1 MTETA
6 EALAFEVSRAR
17 FEATLGVLMEK
28 VIMMSHSEL
37 EDFLC
42 TAGRELQCQL
52 YQDSL
57 TLLALL
63 ERRVNGV
70 VDAKGIP
77 RNSIEHNHRRPLTMI
92 FGEVEVS
99 RLAYRQRG
107 HDNLYPVDALLNLPS
122 EQYSLG
128 LRRLAAIEASRGSFE
143 DAAEAVERITGVHLG
158 KRQVEELARR
168 AAVDFHSF
176 YDRVSPSSA
185 EPKDLLVLS
194 ADGKGIVMRPEALR
208 EATAKAATSTTGSH
222 TRLSKG
228 EKRNRKRMAEVG
240 SVYDATP
247 VPRTPQDIISIGHNS
262 DEQTKPAPVAK
273 NKWLTASVVE
283 DAKTVISQVFDE
295 AQRRDPEFHRTWV
308 VLVDGNN
315 HQLDCINAEAKA
327 RGVSVSIIIDFIHV
341 LEYVWKAAYSFFKGN
356 DPAAE
361 IWVAEKATA
370 ILSGQSSTVAAA
382 IRRKATSLQLS
393 PTKRQGADDC
403 ADYLLNK
410 TPYLKYDVALEKGWP
425 IATGV
430 IEGACKTLV
439 KDRFDITGARWGLD
453 GAETI
458 LKLRALR
465 KNGDF
470 EEYWKYH
477 IAQERHRVHEA
488 RYKNS
493 IIPTPSFDTR
503 HKKIRSHTLL
513 ST

>member
-6 EALAFEVSRAR
+6 GVSAFEVSRAR
-17 FEATLGVLMEK
+17 FAATMGVLSEK
-28 VIMMSHSEL
+28 IIMMSHSEL

-42 TAGRELQCQL
+42 GAGRDLQCQL

-57 TLLALL
+57 ALLTLL
-63 ERRVNGV
+63 ERRANGV
-70 VDAKGIP
+70 VDARGIP

-92 FGEVEVS
+92 FGGVEVS

-128 LRRLAAIEASRGSFE
+128 LRRLAAIEACRGSFE
-143 DAAEAVERITGVHLG
+143 DAAETIERITGVHLG
-158 KRQVEELARR
+158 KRQVEELAHR

-176 YDRVSPSSA
+176 YDRLPPLSA
-185 EPKDLLVLS
+185 APNDLLVLS

-208 EATAKAATSTTGSH
+208 DATARAAASTRSR
-222 TRLSKG
+222 TRLSMA

-247 VPRTPQDIISIGHNS
+247 VPRTPQDVISTGHNS
-262 DEQTKPAPVAK
+262 AGQTKSAPVAK
-273 NKWLTASVVE
+273 NKWFTASVVE
-283 DAKTVISQVFDE
+283 DAKTVISQVFDQ
-295 AQRRDPEFHRTWV
+295 AQRRDPELRRTWV

-315 HQLDCINAEAKA
+315 HQLDCINAQAKA
-327 RGVSVSIIIDFIHV
+327 RGVSVNIIIDFIHV
-341 LEYVWKAAYSFFKGN
+341 LEYLWKAAHSFFKEN
-356 DPAAE
+356 DPKAE

-370 ILSGQSSTVAAA
+370 ILSGESSAVAAA
-382 IRRKATSLQLS
+382 IRRKATCLQLNLA
-393 PTKRQGADDC
+393 KRQGADDC
-403 ADYLLNK
+403 ADYLLHK
-410 TPYLKYDVALEKGWP
+410 TPYLNYDLALQKGWP

-430 IEGACKTLV
+430 IEGACRTIV

-470 EEYWKYH
+470 EEYWRYH
-477 IAQERHRVHEA
+477 IAQERHRVHEV
-488 RYKNS
+488 RYKNG
-493 IIPTPSFDTR
+493 IIPTPSFDQR
-503 HKKIRSHTLL
+503 HKKIR
-513 ST
+513 